1 MMSEP
6 PLLAPAPR
14 AHSPAAPGRGPVP
27 ITLLTGFLGAGK
39 TTLLNRILTGDH
51 GMRVGVLVNDFGA
64 INIDAALVR
73 SVEANTISL
82 TNGCVCC
89 EIRDDLV
96 ASVEDLLARADTVDY
111 VILEASGIA
120 DPAGIVM
127 TFLDA
132 RYTGLLRID
141 SIICLVDAE
150 GLFRDGDDDRL
161 NALKLRQIVFADL
174 VVLNK
179 TDLVRPAHIEVIRDW
194 IDLHIKRIR
203 IVETTHGDA
212 PLEVLI
218 GAGRF
223 DPARLPPPGDQVHGP
238 TDPPIERWSHRT
250 QARFSP
256 DALRRMVKRELPAS
270 VYRCKGIIF
279 TSDSDLPHALQV
291 VGRRC
296 DITPVKRDR
305 RALNGT
311 SELVAIGRRIDEAE
325 LDRLFNE
332 CLVRGPARRQ
342 RGAGAATVDR
352 GFVSE

>member
-1 MMSEP
+1 MAQTLMTSGP

-14 AHSPAAPGRGPVP
+14 VHPHATSERGPVP

-39 TTLLNRILTGDH
+39 TTLLNWILTGEH
-51 GMRVGVLVNDFGA
+51 GLRIGVLVNDFGA
-64 INIDAALVR
+64 INIDAALVQ

-96 ASVEDLLARADTVDY
+96 ASVEDLLARADTIDY

-141 SIICLVDAE
+141 SIVCLVDAE
-150 GLFRDGDDDRL
+150 GIFREGDDERL
-161 NALKLRQIVFADL
+161 TALKLRQIAFADL

-179 TDLVRPAHIEVIRDW
+179 TDLVGPAHIEVIRDW

-203 IVETTHGDA
+203 IIETTHGDA
-212 PLEVLI
+212 PLEVLL

-223 DPARLPPPGDQVHGP
+223 DPRQIPPLGDRADARAGPPV
-238 TDPPIERWSHRT
+238 ERWSHRT
-250 QARFSP
+250 QARFSL
-256 DALRRMVKRELPAS
+256 DALQRMVKRELPAS

-279 TSDSDLPHALQV
+279 TSDSDQPHALQV

-296 DITPVKRDR
+296 DITPVELDR
-305 RALNGT
+305 RAAIGT
-311 SELVAIGRRIDEAE
+311 SEIVAIGNQINRSE
-325 LDRLFNE
+325 LSHLFDT
-332 CLVRGPARRQ
+332 CTTRA
-342 RGAGAATVDR
+342 AGVDHHDA
-352 GFVSE
+352 SDDSPL

>member
-1 MMSEP
+1 MGER

-14 AHSPAAPGRGPVP
+14 TRSLVKTGRGTVPV
-27 ITLLTGFLGAGK
+27 TLLSGFLGAGK
-39 TTLLNRILTGDH
+39 TTLLNRILAGDH
-51 GMRVGVLVNDFGA
+51 GLRIGVLVNDFGA

-96 ASVEDLLARADTVDY
+96 ASVEDLLARNEAIDY

-132 RYTGLLRID
+132 RYADQLRID
-141 SIICLVDAE
+141 SIVCLVDAE
-150 GLFRDGDDDRL
+150 GIFRDGGDDRL
-161 NALKLRQIVFADL
+161 TALKLRQIAFADL

-179 TDLVRPAHIEVIRDW
+179 TDLVGQPHIEVIHDW

-203 IVETTHGDA
+203 IIETTHGDA
-212 PLEVLI
+212 PLEVLV

-223 DPARLPPPGDQVHGP
+223 DRRRLPASHDRSDPSGDPLV
-238 TDPPIERWSHRT
+238 ERWSHRT
-250 QARFSP
+250 QARFSAE
-256 DALRRMVKRELPAS
+256 ALHSMVKRELPAT
-270 VYRCKGIIF
+270 VYRCKGIIY
-279 TSDSDLPHALQV
+279 TSASDEPYALQV

-296 DITPVKRDR
+296 DITPVRLSDQRPDR
-305 RALNGT
+305 T
-311 SELVAIGRRIDEAE
+311 SELVAIGRKIDSAE
-325 LDRLFNE
+325 LDRLFDG
-332 CLVRGPARRQ
+332 CLI
-342 RGAGAATVDR
+342 
-352 GFVSE
+352 

>member
-1 MMSEP
+1 MAEP

-14 AHSPAAPGRGPVP
+14 AGPPARPDRGPVP
-27 ITLLTGFLGAGK
+27 VTLLSGFLGAGK
-39 TTLLNRILTGDH
+39 TTLLNRLLTGDH
-51 GMRVGVLVNDFGA
+51 RLRIGVLVNDFGA

-96 ASVEDLLARADTVDY
+96 ASVESLLARADTIDY
-111 VILEASGIA
+111 VIVEASGIA

-132 RYTGLLRID
+132 RYAGQLRID

-150 GLFRDGDDDRL
+150 GIFREGGDDRL
-161 NALKLRQIVFADL
+161 NALKLRQIAFADL

-203 IVETTHGDA
+203 IIESNYGDA
-212 PLEVLI
+212 PLEALLGV
-218 GAGRF
+218 GRF
-223 DPARLPPPGDQVHGP
+223 DPRRLPLPDDQADRPSGPPV
-238 TDPPIERWSHRT
+238 ERWSHRT
-250 QARFSP
+250 QARFSVE
-256 DALRRMVKRELPAS
+256 ALQRMVKRELPAT

-279 TSDSDLPHALQV
+279 TSDSDQPHALQV

-296 DITPVKRDR
+296 DIAPVN
-305 RALNGT
+305 LGGQVPNGT
-311 SELVAIGRRIDEAE
+311 SELVAIGRQIDQSE
-325 LDRLFNE
+325 LDRLFGA
-332 CLVRGPARRQ
+332 CLVGGSSRRSRG
-342 RGAGAATVDR
+342 TD
-352 GFVSE
+352 